1 MGERG
6 EGKEE
11 RGEGKEER
19 GEGKEWGRKICS
31 KGRLDERGNARGRD
45 KKTTTTITRS
55 DCIVTT
61 LKNKPE
67 ETADKPSTRV
77 QLEFHTYKKYW
88 KLVYM

>member
-1 MGERG
+1 MGTWEKGEKERKKGSKWG
-6 EGKEE
+6 E
-11 RGEGKEER
+11 
-19 GEGKEWGRKICS
+19 KICS

-45 KKTTTTITRS
+45 KKTTTTTITRS